1 MCVLFK
7 GTPDLKPATIP
18 ILDVPCEFVE
28 YFDPTYP
35 VIVGGVLPEE
45 RQMGYVKVRIK
56 KHRWHKRV
64 LKSFDPLILSV
75 GWRRFQTMPVYFME
89 DHNKRQRMLKYTP
102 EHMHCMASF
111 YGKGCV

>member
-1 MCVLFK
+1 M
-7 GTPDLKPATIP
+7 
-18 ILDVPCEFVE
+18 E

-45 RQMGYVKVRIK
+45 QQMGFVTVRIK

-75 GWRRFQTMPVYFME
+75 GWRRFQTTPVYFTE

-102 EHMHCMASF
+102 EHLHCLACF
-111 YGKGCV
+111 YGESGRGGGKEGGRGAQLQIVS